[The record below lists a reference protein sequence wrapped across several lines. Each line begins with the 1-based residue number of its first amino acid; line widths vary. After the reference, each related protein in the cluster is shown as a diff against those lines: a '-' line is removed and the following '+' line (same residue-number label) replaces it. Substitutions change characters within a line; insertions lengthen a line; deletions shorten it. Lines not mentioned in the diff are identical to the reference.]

1 MIIITSTLQALK
13 KSKFY
18 DKECW
23 DYPKEEKTMLEKSEE
38 YAENVYV
45 QAEDER
51 IYETYCK
58 IEQVKELIEELKEK
72 NRTI

>member
-1 MIIITSTLQALK
+1 MIIITGTLQALN

-18 DKECW
+18 DNECW
-23 DYPKEEKTMLEKSEE
+23 DYPKEEKTMLEESEE

-45 QAEDER
+45 QAEDEG

-58 IEQVKELIEELKEK
+58 IEQAKELIEELKEK

>member
-1 MIIITSTLQALK
+1 MIIIKGTLESLK

-18 DKECW
+18 DDECW

-58 IEQVKELIEELKEK
+58 IEQVKELIDEIKGEK
-72 NRTI
+72 

>member
-23 DYPKEEKTMLEKSEE
+23 DYPKEEKTMLEESEE
-38 YAENVYV
+38 YSGNVYV
-45 QAEDER
+45 EAEDGR
-51 IYETYCK
+51 IYETYCE
-58 IEQVKELIEELKEK
+58 IEQVKELIDELEGEK
-72 NRTI
+72 

>member
-1 MIIITSTLQALK
+1 MIIIKGTLESLK

-23 DYPKEEKTMLEKSEE
+23 DYPKDEKTMLEKSEE

-45 QAEDER
+45 QAEDGR

-58 IEQVKELIEELKEK
+58 IEQVKELMEELEGEK
-72 NRTI
+72 